1 MFIDDIDDAVLRAI
15 VLKFADDTKLAM
27 KIKNE
32 EDAKALQE
40 DLDRISEW
48 AERWEMRFNVD
59 KCKVLHAGTNNPRFV
74 YEMNGKVIEEVAIE
88 KDLGV
93 WMDETLKPAKQC
105 LKAAQSAHF
114 ALGQI
119 SRSFHFRSKSTLV
132 PLYKC
137 FIRPKMEFAVA
148 AWSPWYEKDTEALE
162 KVQEKLIGMI
172 SDIKGNTY
180 QEKLRDAG
188 LTTLKQRRE
197 RGDLIEVYKVM
208 KGFTR
213 VNKHHWFNIQRP
225 EESRSTRRNASITV
239 QGEYRRDDMISKEH
253 VRLEIRKH
261 FFTIRVVNRWNE
273 LPNEIRK
280 QTSVNS
286 FKNSLDR
293 WLGQNP
299 IPD

>member
-1 MFIDDIDDAVLRAI
+1 MVGSQPPNHHALHPTTYLIPTTSPSLSRSVIQGSVLGGVLFNVFIDDIDDAVLRAI

-32 EDAKALQE
+32 EDAKALQ
-40 DLDRISEW
+40 DRISEW

-119 SRSFHFRSKSTLV
+119 SRSFHYRSKSTLV

-197 RGDLIEVYKVM
+197 RGDLIEVQQSPPIATS
-208 KGFTR
+208 F
-213 VNKHHWFNIQRP
+213 I
-225 EESRSTRRNASITV
+225 I
-239 QGEYRRDDMISKEH
+239 DI
-253 VRLEIRKH
+253 RL
-261 FFTIRVVNRWNE
+261 
-273 LPNEIRK
+273 
-280 QTSVNS
+280 
-286 FKNSLDR
+286 
-293 WLGQNP
+293 
-299 IPD
+299 